1 MNPDEMTWLAL
12 PPEPVGAWARLQD
25 DLRHGYH
32 PKREDLLAIWA
43 QAYPDRPVVEM
54 TRCKV
59 CEGTGGVQWHAYVEG
74 RKPEPI
80 GTVDCPQCDGTGQG
94 PRPQWINEL

>member
-1 MNPDEMTWLAL
+1 MNPDDLIFLQL
-12 PPEPVGAWARLQD
+12 PKEPSGAWARIED
-25 DLRHGYH
+25 DLKHGFH
-32 PKREDLLAIWA
+32 PKQEDLREIWR
-43 QAYPDRPVVEM
+43 QAYPHRPLTQP

-94 PRPQWINEL
+94 PRPQWINDL